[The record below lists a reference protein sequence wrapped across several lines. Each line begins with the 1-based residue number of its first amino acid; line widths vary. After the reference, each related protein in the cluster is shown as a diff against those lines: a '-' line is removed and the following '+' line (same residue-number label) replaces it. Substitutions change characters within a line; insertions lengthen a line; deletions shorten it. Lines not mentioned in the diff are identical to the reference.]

1 MERNET
7 NTNFVPC
14 GCCMSKATCL
24 LNRRQFMIGA
34 GAGLVAAN
42 LAMSSLA
49 QVSAGSDVPQYKP
62 ISPKPLIVQP
72 VLAVQLYKPHPQT
85 SWRPWGGIHTQED
98 ISKEQARIQDELKKL
113 QADSEFAIQT
123 RPLVTLSDPN
133 KAAELGKADHDLM
146 LIYAANTDLRILEG
160 LTNPAKWTLVF
171 VRHKSGPVY
180 LWYEIAH
187 NRYLRKTVDQFGQ
200 PGVDHQDVVV
210 DRYDELQWRMRAL
223 FGLKNTLG
231 KRIVAIGGASG
242 WGAGGQKAPEISKT
256 CWKMDIQT
264 VDYPAL
270 GELIKKARQNQSL
283 VKYCSDLADR
293 YMKETGIKVQ
303 TDPQYIRNA
312 FVLNEVFKGLMDK
325 AGTDAITVNNCMG
338 TIMPLS
344 ETTACLPLSLLND
357 SGYTAYCESD
367 FVVIPSGVLLHHIS
381 SLPVFL
387 NDPTYPHDGMVTIAH
402 CTAPRKMDGENYE
415 PAQIVTHFESDYG
428 AAPKVDMKL
437 GTKMTVI
444 DPDFDNKVWLGF
456 EAEVIDNPFLD
467 ICRSQT
473 DIQIKGDTDELNAQ
487 TRGFHW
493 MASYGNYLRETGYAL
508 KKVGVG
514 WNNLSRPSKA

>member
-1 MERNET
+1 MERTEKSA
-7 NTNFVPC
+7 NFVPC
-14 GCCMSKATCL
+14 GCCMSKASCT
-24 LNRRQFMIGA
+24 LNRRQFIIGA
-34 GAGLVAAN
+34 GAGLAAAN

-49 QVSAGSDVPQYKP
+49 QVSAGSDVPQYQP
-62 ISPKPLIVQP
+62 TAAKPLIVQP
-72 VLAVQLYKPHPQT
+72 VLAIQLFQRHPQT
-85 SWRPWGGIHTQED
+85 SWRSWGGFHTPED
-98 ISKEQARIQDELKKL
+98 ITKEQARISEELKKL
-113 QADSEFAIQT
+113 QADSEFALQI
-123 RPLVTLSDPN
+123 RPLITLSDRN

-146 LIYAANTDLRILEG
+146 LIYGANTDGSILEA
-160 LTNPAKWTLVF
+160 LTNPAKWTLLF
-171 VRHKSGPVY
+171 LRHKSGPVY

-187 NRYLRKTVDQFGQ
+187 NRFLRKTVDQYGQ
-200 PGVDHQDVVV
+200 PGMDTQDVVV

-231 KRIVAIGGASG
+231 KRIIAIGGASG
-242 WGAGGQKAPEISKT
+242 WGEGGQKAPEISKT

-270 GELIKKARQNQSL
+270 GELIKQARQKQAL
-283 VKYCSDLADR
+283 VKYCSTLADAM
-293 YMKETGIKVQ
+293 MKESGVKVEV
-303 TDPQYIRNA
+303 DPQAIRNA
-312 FVLNEVFKGLMDK
+312 FVLAEVFKGLMAK
-325 AGTDAITVNNCMG
+325 AGTDSITVNNCMG
-338 TIMPLS
+338 TIMPLA
-344 ETTACLPLSLLND
+344 ETTACLTLSILND
-357 SGYTAYCESD
+357 AGYSAYCESD

-387 NDPTYPHDGMVTIAH
+387 NDPTYPHDGVVTIAH
-402 CTAPRKMDGENYE
+402 CTAPRKMDGKVCE
-415 PAQIVTHFESDYG
+415 PTRMVTHFESDYG
-428 AAPKVDMKL
+428 VSPKVDMKL

-456 EAEVIDNPFLD
+456 EGEVIDNPFLD

-473 DIQIKGDTDELNAQ
+473 DIQIKGDCDVLNAQ

-514 WNNLSRPSKA
+514 WNNLSKPSPV